1 MPPVRP
7 ILTFSGDTHMFLFKK
22 NMLIK
27 RKIEDYL
34 SMVNETLDKYEEGM
48 RYYLQNHIDDHFH
61 TLVEQTHG
69 CESKADDL
77 RREIESELFE
87 KALLPEIR
95 EDIMFLIEHM
105 DKIPNKCEKI
115 LRRIYT
121 HNIRLPEELNG
132 KVLELVRLGVETCR
146 CLKGAVLDV
155 LETCEDIKNISRR
168 IDSDESVADKIEQ
181 ELIYTL
187 FRKDYDPVERLIYRD
202 IILWISGLVDRA
214 ERITDQLTI
223 FAIKR
228 EV

>member
-1 MPPVRP
+1 
-7 ILTFSGDTHMFLFKK
+7 MFLFKK

-87 KALLPEIR
+87 KSLLPEIR